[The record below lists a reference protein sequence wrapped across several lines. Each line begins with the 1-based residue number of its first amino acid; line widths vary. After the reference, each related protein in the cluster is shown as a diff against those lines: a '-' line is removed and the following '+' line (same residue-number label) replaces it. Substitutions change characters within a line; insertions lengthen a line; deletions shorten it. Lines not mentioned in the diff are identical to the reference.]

1 MFHVRQADSLEITDD
16 DSEVVMLVK
25 ELLETRIRP
34 FVNEDG
40 GDIVFVGFDEAS
52 GLVRLS
58 LIGACASCPSSTVT
72 LRHGV
77 ENMLKHYIPE
87 VAGVESVDAEDVG
100 DACVVCKRGV
110 AVGADASVHTG

>member
-1 MFHVRQADSLEITDD
+1 
-16 DSEVVMLVK
+16 MLVK

-100 DACVVCKRGV
+100 DDPFLLDQDGPPPINMPRPGGGSAPR
-110 AVGADASVHTG
+110 